1 MEIVRFLD
9 LGKADY
15 QQTWDLQQDLL
26 RACVDVKMRNRN
38 RPENDPNPPEIA
50 PHHLIFV
57 EHPPVFTLGRSGS
70 MDNLRI
76 SDGEM
81 AGRGIQFFPINRG
94 GDITYHGPGQLV
106 GYPILDLERFFTDV
120 HKYVRSIEE
129 IFIRVCA
136 DFGIVAGR
144 IEGLTGVW
152 IEGQGRPKKRKICA
166 IGVHLSR
173 WVTLHGWAFN
183 VATDLGFFEHI
194 IPCGIEDADKTVTS
208 LEAELG
214 TKVDVEH
221 VKLLTKRHFCAIFGC
236 ELIDL

>member
-1 MEIVRFLD
+1 MQTVKFLD
-9 LGKADY
+9 LGHADY
-15 QQTWDLQQDLL
+15 QQTWDLQHALLQD
-26 RACVDVKMRNRN
+26 CVAVKMRNRN
-38 RPENDPNPPEIA
+38 RPDDAPVPPEPA
-50 PHHLIFV
+50 PHHLVFV

-76 SDGEM
+76 TDGEM

-106 GYPILDLERFFTDV
+106 GYPILDLECFFTDV

-136 DFGIVAGR
+136 DFGIEAGR

-152 IEGQGRPKKRKICA
+152 IEGRGRPGRRKICA

-183 VATDLGFFEHI
+183 VATDLGFFDHI
-194 IPCGIEDADKTVTS
+194 IPCGIVDADKTVTS

-214 TKVDVEH
+214 TKVDMET
-221 VKLLTKRHFCAIFGC
+221 VKLRTKHHFCSVFEC
-236 ELIDL
+236 KLL